1 MPRRVLDLIV
11 SSLGLLLAAP
21 IMLVLAI
28 LVYASIGRPIL
39 FVQHRSGLAG
49 VPFPMVKFRTM
60 SNARDANGDLL
71 PDDMRVSPFGRLLRR
86 TRLDELPG
94 LWNILIGDM
103 ALTGP
108 RPLLPVTID
117 ALGEDG
123 ARRGQVRPG
132 LTGWAQ
138 VNGNTLLT
146 DEEKLALDLWY
157 IDHASWRLDI
167 RILVM
172 TLGVVLFG
180 EKVNEQILGR
190 AYAGGADRRG

>member
-1 MPRRVLDLIV
+1 MSRRLLDIII
-11 SSLGLLLAAP
+11 SSLGLLLLAP
-21 IMLVLAI
+21 VILLLALLVF
-28 LVYASIGRPIL
+28 ASIGRPIL

-49 VPFPMVKFRTM
+49 VPFPMIKFRTM
-60 SNARDANGDLL
+60 SDARDADGDLL
-71 PDDMRVSPFGRLLRR
+71 PDAARVSPFGRLLRR

-123 ARRGQVRPG
+123 HRRGQVRPG

-138 VNGNTLLT
+138 VNGNTLLS

-157 IDHASWRLDI
+157 IDHASWWLDL

-172 TLGVVLFG
+172 TLGVVVLG
-180 EKVNEQILGR
+180 EKINRRQLGR